1 MTTQTVTNETLT
13 PAERWSLTEVA
24 RVEVDGET
32 YVVVD
37 DGTYRTAQLGGAFD
51 AETSETD
58 YSAWCAANPGVGD
71 EDLCARIATVAEIPG
86 VVTAGSCRWVAAV
99 STDRAA
105 DFGRK
110 CAEGWIAQTDDGEVV
125 ELTEPSADDYASVR
139 GELGRAFLGD
149 EEESFVA
156 AFRERLEEE
165 SDEVGASYCVSYRDE
180 AGVEHEVSGETLQE
194 IQTELDDA
202 GYEGRLTVHKDNGEV
217 LGWVGGPD
225 GWRYA

>member
-1 MTTQTVTNETLT
+1 MPGGAGSEQTMATQTVTNETLT

-37 DGTYRTAQLGGAFD
+37 DGTYRTAQHVGVFD

-71 EDLCARIATVAEIPG
+71 EDLCARIATVAELPG

-110 CAEGWIAQTDDGEVV
+110 CAEGWIKETDGEV
-125 ELTEPSADDYASVR
+125 ELTEPSADDYNSVR

-149 EEESFVA
+149 EEESFIA

-165 SDEVGASYCVSYRDE
+165 SDA
-180 AGVEHEVSGETLQE
+180 
-194 IQTELDDA
+194 
-202 GYEGRLTVHKDNGEV
+202 
-217 LGWVGGPD
+217 
-225 GWRYA
+225 